1 MALTSGNLLF
11 DAQINNEKRSNR
23 IFKDLSL
30 NFNQNPVT
38 KDITK
43 VTDVEA
49 IKRSVRNLI
58 SINHYEKPF
67 HPEIGSDIRA
77 LLFENMTPTI
87 QTLLTDRIKDVLD
100 TYEPRAVL
108 NDVIVSG
115 DMDLNQYGV
124 TIKFY
129 VREVPGIQIV
139 TEFLQRLR

>member
-1 MALTSGNLLF
+1 MAYT
-11 DAQINNEKRSNR
+11 DAQGTNNSTRSNNLYS
-23 IFKDLSL
+23 DLNL
-30 NFNQNPVT
+30 NFNKNPAT
-38 KDITK
+38 KDIAK
-43 VTDVEA
+43 LKDVEA
-49 IKRSVRNLI
+49 VKRSVRNLI
-58 SINHYEKPF
+58 LTNRFERPF

-87 QTLLTDRIKDVLD
+87 QTLLTDRIRDVLE

-115 DMDLNQYGV
+115 DMDKNQYGV

>member
-1 MALTSGNLLF
+1 MAYT
-11 DAQINNEKRSNR
+11 DAQGTNNSTRSNNLYS
-23 IFKDLSL
+23 DLNL
-30 NFNQNPVT
+30 NFNKNPAT
-38 KDITK
+38 KDIAK
-43 VTDVEA
+43 LKDVEA
-49 IKRSVRNLI
+49 VKRSVRNLI
-58 SINHYEKPF
+58 LTNRFERPF

-115 DMDLNQYGV
+115 DIDLNQYGV

>member
-1 MALTSGNLLF
+1 MAYT
-11 DAQINNEKRSNR
+11 DAQGTNNSTRSNNLYS
-23 IFKDLSL
+23 DLNL
-30 NFNQNPVT
+30 NFNKNPAT
-38 KDITK
+38 KDIAK
-43 VTDVEA
+43 LKDVEA
-49 IKRSVRNLI
+49 VKRSVRNLI
-58 SINHYEKPF
+58 LTNRFERPF

-87 QTLLTDRIKDVLD
+87 QTLLTDRVRDVLD

>member
-1 MALTSGNLLF
+1 MAYT
-11 DAQINNEKRSNR
+11 DAQGTNNSTRSNNLYS
-23 IFKDLSL
+23 DLNL
-30 NFNQNPVT
+30 NFNKNPAT
-38 KDITK
+38 KDIAK
-43 VTDVEA
+43 LKDVEA
-49 IKRSVRNLI
+49 VKRSVRNLI
-58 SINHYEKPF
+58 LTNRFERPF

-115 DMDLNQYGV
+115 DMDKNQYGV

>member
-1 MALTSGNLLF
+1 MAYT
-11 DAQINNEKRSNR
+11 DAQGTNNSTRSNNLYS
-23 IFKDLSL
+23 DLNL
-30 NFNQNPVT
+30 NFNKNPAT
-38 KDITK
+38 KDIAK
-43 VTDVEA
+43 LKDVEA
-49 IKRSVRNLI
+49 VKRSVRNLI
-58 SINHYEKPF
+58 LTNRFERPF

-77 LLFENMTPTI
+77 LLFENMTTTI
-87 QTLLTDRIKDVLD
+87 QTLLTDRIRDVLE

-115 DMDLNQYGV
+115 DMDKNQYGA

>member
-1 MALTSGNLLF
+1 MAYT
-11 DAQINNEKRSNR
+11 DAQGTNNSTRSNNLYS
-23 IFKDLSL
+23 DLNL
-30 NFNQNPVT
+30 NFNKNPAT
-38 KDITK
+38 KDIAK
-43 VTDVEA
+43 LKDVEA
-49 IKRSVRNLI
+49 VKRSVRNLI
-58 SINHYEKPF
+58 LTNRFERPF

-87 QTLLTDRIKDVLD
+87 QTLLTDRIRDVLE

-115 DMDLNQYGV
+115 DIDKNQYGA

-129 VREVPGIQIV
+129 VREVPGIQVV

>member
-1 MALTSGNLLF
+1 MAYT
-11 DAQINNEKRSNR
+11 DAQATNNSTRSNNLYT
-23 IFKDLSL
+23 DLNL
-30 NFNQNPVT
+30 NFNKNPAT
-38 KDITK
+38 KDVAK
-43 VTDVEA
+43 LKDVEA
-49 IKRSVRNLI
+49 VKRSVRNLVLT
-58 SINHYEKPF
+58 NRFERPF

-139 TEFLQRLR
+139 SEFLQRLR

>member
-1 MALTSGNLLF
+1 MAYT
-11 DAQINNEKRSNR
+11 DAQGTNNSTRSNNLYS
-23 IFKDLSL
+23 DLNL
-30 NFNQNPVT
+30 NFNKNPAT
-38 KDITK
+38 KDIAK
-43 VTDVEA
+43 LKDVEA
-49 IKRSVRNLI
+49 VKRSVRNLI
-58 SINHYEKPF
+58 LTNRFERPF

-87 QTLLTDRIKDVLD
+87 QTLLTDRIRDVLE

-115 DMDLNQYGV
+115 DMDKNQYGA

-129 VREVPGIQIV
+129 VREGPGIQIV

>member
-1 MALTSGNLLF
+1 MAYT
-11 DAQINNEKRSNR
+11 DAQGTNNSTRSNNLYS
-23 IFKDLSL
+23 DLNL
-30 NFNQNPVT
+30 NFNKNPAT
-38 KDITK
+38 KDIAK
-43 VTDVEA
+43 LKDVEA
-49 IKRSVRNLI
+49 VKRSVRNLI
-58 SINHYEKPF
+58 LTNRFERPF

-100 TYEPRAVL
+100 TYEPREVL